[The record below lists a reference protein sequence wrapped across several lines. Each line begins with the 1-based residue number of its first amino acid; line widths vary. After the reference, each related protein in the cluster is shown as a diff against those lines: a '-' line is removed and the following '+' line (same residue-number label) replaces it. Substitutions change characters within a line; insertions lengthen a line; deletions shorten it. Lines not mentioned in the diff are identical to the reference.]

1 MNTKQ
6 RKALDNICNF
16 ILNYTSDEA
25 EQERMA
31 EAAHDYVMQD
41 HVLANDDSISIE
53 WCIDDVKEVRPD
65 LDDGQARDVLQLVE
79 EDHDANVGV
88 NWDTLECAANALFP
102 EEAHA

>member
-6 RKALDNICNF
+6 RKALDDICNF

-25 EQERMA
+25 EQKRMA

-65 LDDGQARDVLQLVE
+65 LDDEQAWDVLQMVK
-79 EDHDANVGV
+79 DNHDATIGIS
-88 NWDTLECAANALFP
+88 WDTLEYAADHLYP
-102 EEAHA
+102 EEVQS